1 MPDWLRRYV
10 QPREGWLSWAF
21 LFTMLLSLGWSV
33 QRAAWIPQHDF
44 VVPVAFWGAL
54 LGAFLGLS
62 RLRVLLVLPLSAL
75 AGAGVVLWAVGGE
88 YFTELSKLGRLA
100 ALRTEAIVWTRTV
113 LEGASPSQ
121 LSPYAIGMGVLMWVT
136 AFVAAYAIYRHHRVF
151 DAILLVGV
159 TLIVNLSATFTDL
172 FGFIVLFSVAALL
185 LWLRTALVSREERWQ
200 LRSVAEHADVHVSM
214 LNSGITFIVGSIA
227 LAWILTT
234 VAVAAPLTGAW
245 SNLDG
250 TWSELR
256 NDFSNLFGGVTAPD
270 SRISGFGFGSSFAV
284 RGRWVSSDT
293 AVMTVAAK
301 SPYYMRTITYD
312 TYTGHGWSSSD
323 STERTV
329 TAGDRIFPGGTPER
343 PVAKEGFATETVTI
357 EIQNSVGRNVFT
369 PGFPEAA
376 FTPVIVR
383 QPGGKQLLGSLD
395 SAVPLE
401 SGRGYQITALISNVT
416 EAMLA
421 GAGTDYPPDITATY
435 LGTDGVTDRT
445 RELALSVVQRVG
457 ATDPYHEAKALATY
471 LQTDPRFHYATV
483 APLPADP
490 SHDLVDFFLF
500 DTGPKGQTGYCE
512 YYASAIAV
520 MARSLGLPARV
531 AVGYAPG
538 ERVRAGVYEY
548 RQLNAHAWAEIYFP
562 GYGWQIFE
570 ATKSIRT
577 LVRPSGAGVVPPVAS
592 GPGGVD
598 NGVPHQ
604 VNLGDV
610 SSLPSFNPVAGGFK
624 AGDARPTDQ
633 ARGGA
638 LIVVAA
644 LLALLV
650 LVAAWRLL
658 RQRRYFRIMAP
669 GDRQWQRLA
678 WAANRAGVSRA
689 PSETIYEYA
698 NWLEDALPAH
708 RTEIRQIANGKV
720 WQAYSGRSM
729 TADAIARLEHALAR
743 LQLPLVWLAIRR
755 RLGAFFSPADRG

>member
-1 MPDWLRRYV
+1 
-10 QPREGWLSWAF
+10 
-21 LFTMLLSLGWSV
+21 MLLSLGWSV
-33 QRAAWIPQHDF
+33 QRAAWIPQHEF
-44 VVPVAFWGAL
+44 LVPVAFWGAL
-54 LGAFLGLS
+54 IGALLGLS
-62 RLRVLLVLPLSAL
+62 RLRVVLVLPLSAL
-75 AGAGVVLWAVGGE
+75 AGAGVVLWTVGGE
-88 YFTELSKLGRLA
+88 YFTSLGQAGRLF
-100 ALRTEAIVWTRTV
+100 ALRTEAVLWTRSV
-113 LEGASPSQ
+113 IEGASPSQ
-121 LSPYAIGMGVLMWVT
+121 LSPYAIGMGALMWVT
-136 AFVAAYAIYRHHRVF
+136 AFIAAYAIYRHHRVF

-159 TLIVNLSATFTDL
+159 TLVANMSATYSDL
-172 FGFIVLFSVAALL
+172 FAYIVLFSLAALL
-185 LWLRTALVSREERWQ
+185 LWLRTALVAREERWQ
-200 LRSVAEHADVHVSM
+200 LRSVSEHADVHASM
-214 LNSGITFIVGSIA
+214 LNSGITFILGSMA

-245 SNLDG
+245 SSLDG

-256 NDFSNLFGGVTAPD
+256 NEFSNVFGGVTAPD

-284 RGRWVSSDT
+284 RGRWVSSDIE
-293 AVMTVAAK
+293 VMTVAAK

-323 STERTV
+323 STQRTV
-329 TAGDRIFPGGTPER
+329 AAGDRIFPEGTPER
-343 PVAKEGFATETVTI
+343 PLAKEGFATETVTI

-376 FTPVIVR
+376 FTPLVVR
-383 QPGGKQLLGSLD
+383 QPGGKPLLGSLE

-401 SGRGYQITALISNVT
+401 PGRGYQVTAVISNVT

-421 GAGTDYPPDITATY
+421 GAGKDYPPDITATY
-435 LGTDGVTDRT
+435 LGIDGVTDRT
-445 RELALSVVQRVG
+445 RELALSIVQAAG
-457 ATDPYHEAKALATY
+457 ATDPYHEARALAAY

-483 APLPADP
+483 APLPSDP
-490 SHDLVDFFLF
+490 THDLVDFFLF
-500 DTGPKGQTGYCE
+500 DPKGQTGYCE
-512 YYASAIAV
+512 YYASAMAV

-538 ERVRAGVYEY
+538 ERVKDGVYEY

-570 ATKSIRT
+570 ATKSIRP

-598 NGVPHQ
+598 NSVPHQ
-604 VNLGDV
+604 VSLGDV
-610 SSLPSFNPVAGGFK
+610 SSLPSFNPVDGGFK
-624 AGDARPTDQ
+624 AGETRPTDQ

-638 LIVVAA
+638 LIVVAV
-644 LLALLV
+644 LFALLV
-650 LVAAWRLL
+650 LFAAWRLL
-658 RQRRYFRIMAP
+658 RQRRYFRFMAP

-698 NWLEDALPAH
+698 NWLEEALPA
-708 RTEIRQIANGKV
+708 RRLEIRQIANGKV

-729 TADAIARLEHALAR
+729 SAEAIARLEQALAR
-743 LQLPLVWLAIRR
+743 LRLPLVWLAIRR
-755 RLGAFFSPADRG
+755 RLGSFFSPRERG

>member
-1 MPDWLRRYV
+1 VPDALRRYL

-33 QRAAWIPQHDF
+33 QRAGWIPQDDF

-54 LGAFLGLS
+54 LGASLGLT
-62 RLRVLLVLPLSAL
+62 RLRVLFVLPLSAL

-100 ALRTEAIVWTRTV
+100 ALRTEAIVWTRAV

-121 LSPYAIGMGVLMWVT
+121 LSPYAIGMGTLMWVT
-136 AFVAAYAIYRHHRVF
+136 AFIAAYAIYRHHRVF

-159 TLIVNLSATFTDL
+159 TLIVNMSATFTDL
-172 FGFIVLFSVAALL
+172 FAYIVLFSVAALL

-200 LRSVAEHADVHVSM
+200 VRSVAEHADVHGSM
-214 LNSGITFIVGSIA
+214 LSSGITFIIGSIA

-245 SNLDG
+245 SNLDD
-250 TWSELR
+250 TWSTLR
-256 NDFSNLFGGVTAPD
+256 NDFSNVFGGVTAPD
-270 SRISGFGFGSSFAV
+270 SRISGFGFGTSFAV

-293 AVMTVAAK
+293 EVMTVAAK

-323 STERTV
+323 GTERTV
-329 TAGDRIFPGGTPER
+329 AAGDRIFPAATPER
-343 PVAKEGFATETVTI
+343 PVAKQGFTTETVSI

-383 QPGGKQLLGSLD
+383 QPGGKPLLGSLD

-401 SGRGYQITALISNVT
+401 PGRGYQITAVISNVT

-435 LGTDGVTDRT
+435 LGINGVTDRT
-445 RELALSVVQRVG
+445 QELARSIVQAAG
-457 ATDPYHEAKALATY
+457 ATDPYHEARALAAY
-471 LQTDPRFHYATV
+471 LQTNPRFHYATV
-483 APLPADP
+483 APLPTDP
-490 SHDLVDFFLF
+490 THDLVDFFLF
-500 DTGPKGQTGYCE
+500 DPMGQTGYCE
-512 YYASAIAV
+512 YYASAMAV
-520 MARSLGLPARV
+520 MARTLGLPARV

-538 ERVRAGVYEY
+538 ERVKEGVYEY

-570 ATKSIRT
+570 ATKSIRP

-592 GPGGVD
+592 QPGGVD

-604 VNLGDV
+604 VSLGDV
-610 SSLPSFNPVAGGFK
+610 SSLPSFNPVDGGFK
-624 AGDARPTDQ
+624 AGGARPTDQ

-638 LIVVAA
+638 LIVGTA

-658 RQRRYFRIMAP
+658 AQRRYLRFMAP

-698 NWLEDALPAH
+698 NWLEEALPAH

-729 TADAIARLEHALAR
+729 TADAIALLEHALAR
-743 LQLPLVWLAIRR
+743 LQLPLVRLAIRR
-755 RLGAFFSPADRG
+755 RLGAFFSRGDRG